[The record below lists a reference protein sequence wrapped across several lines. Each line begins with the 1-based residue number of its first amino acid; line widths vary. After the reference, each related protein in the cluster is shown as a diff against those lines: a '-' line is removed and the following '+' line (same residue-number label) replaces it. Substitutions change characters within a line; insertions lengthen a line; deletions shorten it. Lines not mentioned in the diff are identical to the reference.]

1 MDFNRPDFNRPSV
14 APMHW
19 IAAASLV
26 LAACT
31 TLPPLEYPPDHPANP
46 TAPAAAAMP
55 TSNTLTRY
63 RSFAD
68 GAGAR
73 SDVAPNAD
81 QDATTQTE
89 QPSQEGA
96 HERHH

>member
-1 MDFNRPDFNRPSV
+1 MDFIKPEFNRPS
-14 APMHW
+14 PMHW

-26 LAACT
+26 LVACST
-31 TLPPLEYPPDHPANP
+31 APPLEYPPDHPANP
-46 TAPAAAAMP
+46 TASAAAAMP
-55 TSNTLTRY
+55 PLSTLTTY

-68 GAGAR
+68 GGEAR

-81 QDATTQTE
+81 QDAAPKAE

-96 HERHH
+96 HEHHH